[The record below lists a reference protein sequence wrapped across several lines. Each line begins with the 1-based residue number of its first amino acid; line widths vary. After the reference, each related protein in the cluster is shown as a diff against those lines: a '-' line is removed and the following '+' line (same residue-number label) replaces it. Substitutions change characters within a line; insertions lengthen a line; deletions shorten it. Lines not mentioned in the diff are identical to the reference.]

1 MILRNNDGTPA
12 ELIATVFVTYD
23 AGTWRLVPSTDPD
36 WTPMDVADAAADL
49 AAGRSVVVRPGDV
62 AAVQRA
68 VKRLQ
73 AGAVA

>member
-1 MILRNNDGTPA
+1 MMLRNNDGTPA
-12 ELIATVFVTYD
+12 ELVTTVFLSYAD
-23 AGTWRLVPSTDPD
+23 GTWLLVPSTDPD